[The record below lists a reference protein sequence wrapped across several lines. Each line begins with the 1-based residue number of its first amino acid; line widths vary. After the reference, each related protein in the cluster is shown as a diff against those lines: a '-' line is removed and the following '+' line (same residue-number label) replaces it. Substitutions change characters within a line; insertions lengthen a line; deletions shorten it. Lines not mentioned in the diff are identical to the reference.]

1 MAITNALNTAVS
13 GAQAAS
19 TRFSNSADNIA
30 NLRSVAN
37 PSTEADRATTD
48 EAGRNLFNPTR
59 TIDQTSENGGVIAT
73 TQLANPSSVQ
83 QFDPSASDA
92 DEEGLVN
99 RPNVALESEVA
110 EQITAQRQFEA
121 NLATVRAADELL
133 ESTLD
138 IVS

>member
-1 MAITNALNTAVS
+1 M
-13 GAQAAS
+13 
-19 TRFSNSADNIA
+19 
-30 NLRSVAN
+30 RSVAN
-37 PSTEADRATTD
+37 PSTKADRATTD
-48 EAGRNLFNPTR
+48 EAGRNLFNATR

-73 TQLANPSSVQ
+73 TMLANPSSVQ
-83 QFDPSASDA
+83 QFDPSAPDA

-121 NLATVRAADELL
+121 NLATVRADELL